1 MPEGRLARRW
11 RRFANEA
18 IHRTRERIA
27 FYGAIAPGTRR
38 AEQFGSFG
46 PGSVVAYP
54 TGAIYG
60 EAHIHVGAT
69 SMVSPQ
75 VTLTAGYSPEQTTVP
90 PRALVIGDRAVIGV
104 RSAIIAHESIEIGD
118 DVWFGPE
125 VFVTDANHGYQDP
138 EVPIG
143 RQLGLHEP
151 VRIGSGSWLGCRV
164 VVLPGT
170 TIGRQCVIAA
180 GSVVR
185 GDIPDHS
192 VVAGVPG
199 RILRQYRPGLG
210 WPRVDLGV
218 DADGLPIGFD
228 AKAVTEEMDPDAVE
242 ASELDAGLAELQA
255 ELDRY
260 RTNPVPFGHVPPSDA
275 APTTD

>member
-11 RRFANEA
+11 RRLANEA
-18 IHRTRERIA
+18 IHRTRERLA

-38 AEQFGSFG
+38 AERFGTFG
-46 PGSVVAYP
+46 DGSVVAYP

-69 SMVSPQ
+69 SMVSPH

-104 RSAIIAHESIEIGD
+104 RSAIIAHESIVIGD

-143 RQLGLHEP
+143 RQLGVHEA

-228 AKAVTEEMDPDAVE
+228 AKAVTEQMDPDAVD
-242 ASELDAGLAELQA
+242 ASDPGLAELQA

-260 RTNPVPFGHVPPSDA
+260 RNNPVPFGHVPPSGAD
-275 APTTD
+275 PTAD

>member
-18 IHRTRERIA
+18 IHRTRERLA

-38 AEQFGSFG
+38 AERFGSFG

-54 TGAIYG
+54 IGAIYG
-60 EAHIHVGAT
+60 EPHIHLGAT
-69 SMVSPQ
+69 SMISPQ

-104 RSAIIAHESIEIGD
+104 RSAIIAHESIVIGD

-143 RQLGLHEP
+143 RQLGLHEA
-151 VRIGSGSWLGCRV
+151 VEIGSGSWLGCRA

-170 TIGRQCVIAA
+170 RIGRQCVIAA

-210 WPRVDLGV
+210 WPRIDLGV

-228 AKAVTEEMDPDAVE
+228 AKAVTEEMDPDAVDV
-242 ASELDAGLAELQA
+242 SDLDPALAELQA

-260 RTNPVPFGHVPPSDA
+260 RNNPVPFGHVPPSV
-275 APTTD
+275 PGRTTD

>member
-1 MPEGRLARRW
+1 MGPC
-11 RRFANEA
+11 
-18 IHRTRERIA
+18 
-27 FYGAIAPGTRR
+27 GA
-38 AEQFGSFG
+38 
-46 PGSVVAYP
+46 GSVVAYP

-60 EAHIHVGAT
+60 EAHIHLGAT
-69 SMVSPQ
+69 SMISPQ

-104 RSAIIAHESIEIGD
+104 RSAIIAHESITIGD

-151 VRIGSGSWLGCRV
+151 VQIGSGSWLGCRAI
-164 VVLPGT
+164 VLPGT
-170 TIGRQCVIAA
+170 RIGRQCVIAA

-199 RILRQYRPGLG
+199 RILRQYRPGSAG
-210 WPRVDLGV
+210 HASTWASTPTDCRSGSTPR
-218 DADGLPIGFD
+218 PSPRRW
-228 AKAVTEEMDPDAVE
+228 TPTP
-242 ASELDAGLAELQA
+242 S
-255 ELDRY
+255 R
-260 RTNPVPFGHVPPSDA
+260 PPSSTPVSPNCRPSSTA
-275 APTTD
+275 TATTPCPSGTCPPPTPRPLPTRAPPRSGGDGRR